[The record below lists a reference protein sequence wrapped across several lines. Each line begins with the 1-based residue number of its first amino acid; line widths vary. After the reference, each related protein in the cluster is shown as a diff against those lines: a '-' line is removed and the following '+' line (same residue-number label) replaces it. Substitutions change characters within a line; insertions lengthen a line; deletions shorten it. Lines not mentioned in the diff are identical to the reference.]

1 MATNFRLAYLN
12 GTEFTDLFPRTSI
25 GGITDAVQALRFAS
39 LQVTIPAT
47 TDMTQTITIT
57 TEAGMEDAWVEMNLV
72 GDTDQEKA
80 DYATITQFEI
90 QPNQLIITRLGSMPT
105 GQIQVN
111 LLFYMQG
118 VE

>member
-1 MATNFRLAYLN
+1 MATNFRLVYLN

-25 GGITDAVQALRFAS
+25 GGITDAVKALRFAS

-72 GDTDQEKA
+72 GDTEQEKA
-80 DYATITQFEI
+80 DYSTITQYEV

>member
-12 GTEFTDLFPRTSI
+12 GTEFTDLFPRASI
-25 GGITDAVQALRFAS
+25 GGITDAVKALRFAS

-72 GDTDQEKA
+72 GDTEQEKA

-90 QPNQLIITRLGSMPT
+90 QPNQLIITRIGSMPT

>member
-12 GTEFTDLFPRTSI
+12 GTEFTDLFPKTSI
-25 GGITDAVQALRFAS
+25 SGITDAVQALQFAS

-47 TDMTQTITIT
+47 TDMTQTIAIT
-57 TEAGMEDAWVEMNLV
+57 TEAGMEDAWVEMGLI
-72 GDTDQEKA
+72 GDTEQEKT
-80 DYATITQFEI
+80 DYSTITQYEV

>member
-25 GGITDAVQALRFAS
+25 SGITDAVQALRFATV
-39 LQVTIPAT
+39 QATIPAT

-57 TEAGMEDAWVEMNLV
+57 TETGMEDAWVEMNLI
-72 GDTDQEKA
+72 GDTEQEKA

-90 QPNQLIITRLGSMPT
+90 QPNQLIITRLGSMPSDE
-105 GQIQVN
+105 IQVN

>member
-25 GGITDAVQALRFAS
+25 GGITDAVQALRFATV
-39 LQVTIPAT
+39 QTTIPAT

-57 TEAGMEDAWVEMNLV
+57 TETGMEDAWVEMNLV

>member
-25 GGITDAVQALRFAS
+25 GGITDAVKALRFAS

-72 GDTDQEKA
+72 GDTEQEKA

-90 QPNQLIITRLGSMPT
+90 RPNQLIITRIGSMPT